1 MGKPH
6 RFSFLVIIQ
15 LKGEGKMK
23 VIVGSSN
30 PAKYKAVQQELINLG
45 FEDCET
51 FALEVDS
58 GVSNQPLSDEETV
71 NGALQRARNAL
82 ENNVDADFAIGLE
95 GGVVLGSTPS
105 SEVMVCNWGALVS
118 KDGRE
123 YIAGGARIPLPHAF
137 KEELLKGKEL
147 GDLMDE
153 YCQRKDIRK
162 HEGALG
168 IFTDGA
174 VSRMEMFQHVSKLLI
189 GQWRFNGKKQA

>member
-1 MGKPH
+1 
-6 RFSFLVIIQ
+6 
-15 LKGEGKMK
+15 MK
-23 VIVGSSN
+23 VIVGSRN

-51 FALEVDS
+51 VALDVDS

-71 NGALQRARNAL
+71 SGALQRARNAL
-82 ENNVDADFAIGLE
+82 ASNVDADFAIGLE
-95 GGVVLGSTPS
+95 GGVVLGASSTS
-105 SEVMVCNWGALVS
+105 GVMVCNWGALVS

-123 YIAGGARIPLPHAF
+123 YIAGGARIPLPEAF
-137 KEELLKGKEL
+137 KEELIAGKEL

-162 HEGALG
+162 QEGALG

-189 GQWRFNGKKQA
+189 GQWRLNGKKQA